1 MSKRRVRDVIARK
14 DVVQLSATATV
25 REASWL
31 MVEQGVGAVVIMAG
45 EKIEGIFTERDALK
59 RVLAEGR
66 DSDATTLAEVMTP
79 EIVTLDPDAF
89 ALDALRL
96 MTEVGIRHVPIVD
109 QGKVIGMIS
118 LRDFVGAELQQAGRS
133 WKAPQ

>member
-1 MSKRRVRDVIARK
+1 VSKRRVRDVIARK

-25 REASWL
+25 REASRL
-31 MVEQGVGAVVIMAG
+31 MAEQGVGAVVIMAG

-66 DSDATTLAEVMTP
+66 DSDATTLAEVMTA

-96 MTEVGIRHVPIVD
+96 MREVGIRHVPIVD
-109 QGKVIGMIS
+109 QGNVIGMIS
-118 LRDFVGAELQQAGRS
+118 LRDFVGAELQQAGKR